1 MKNLIIRV
9 WKERHFQIDV
19 ATNQPSQEMD
29 SEHSTGFIAL
39 SSVAMAGM
47 AAGPSTGHMTAS
59 EDTARFVKA

>member
-29 SEHSTGFIAL
+29 PEHSTGFITL
-39 SSVAMAGM
+39 SSAVMTGVPAGSSM
-47 AAGPSTGHMTAS
+47 GNIAAS
-59 EDTARFVKA
+59 EDTARFIKA